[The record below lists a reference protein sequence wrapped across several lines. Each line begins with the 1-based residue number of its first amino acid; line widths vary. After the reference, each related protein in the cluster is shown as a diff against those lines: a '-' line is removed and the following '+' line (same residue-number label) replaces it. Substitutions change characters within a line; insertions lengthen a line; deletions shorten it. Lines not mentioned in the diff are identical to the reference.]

1 MWRPMRESAG
11 NGIFLSCTKESL
23 RNAEKIGKGVN
34 LVNKKIILTI
44 SGCMMMTAVVSAA
57 NPFTDVPQD
66 SWAYQSV
73 TEVANSGIVEGVD
86 GKHFQGNRNIT
97 RYEAAQMVARALAVK
112 IGYAV
117 KKEKKIRNL
126 LKNFPKN

>member
-44 SGCMMMTAVVSAA
+44 SAV
-57 NPFTDVPQD
+57 
-66 SWAYQSV
+66 
-73 TEVANSGIVEGVD
+73 
-86 GKHFQGNRNIT
+86 
-97 RYEAAQMVARALAVK
+97 
-112 IGYAV
+112 
-117 KKEKKIRNL
+117 
-126 LKNFPKN
+126 

>member
-1 MWRPMRESAG
+1 MRESTG
-11 NGIFLSCTKESL
+11 SGISLSCTKESL

-73 TEVANSGIVEGVD
+73 TAPANLPES
-86 GKHFQGNRNIT
+86 
-97 RYEAAQMVARALAVK
+97 
-112 IGYAV
+112 
-117 KKEKKIRNL
+117 
-126 LKNFPKN
+126 

>member
-23 RNAEKIGKGVN
+23 RNVEKIGKGVN

-73 TEVANSGIVEGVD
+73 TEVVNSGIVEGVD

-97 RYEAAQMVARALAVK
+97 HYEAAQMVARALAVK

-117 KKEKKIRNL
+117 KKEKKIRSL
-126 LKNFPKN
+126 LKNFPKD